1 MRDVNEEM
9 AIPNFNGMT
18 KEKLDLLVSLEAL
31 LGCMKS
37 LHATLGAVLADVA
50 ALRNTVLEDLED
62 IAALRLST

>member
-1 MRDVNEEM
+1 
-9 AIPNFNGMT
+9 
-18 KEKLDLLVSLEAL
+18 
-31 LGCMKS
+31 MKS